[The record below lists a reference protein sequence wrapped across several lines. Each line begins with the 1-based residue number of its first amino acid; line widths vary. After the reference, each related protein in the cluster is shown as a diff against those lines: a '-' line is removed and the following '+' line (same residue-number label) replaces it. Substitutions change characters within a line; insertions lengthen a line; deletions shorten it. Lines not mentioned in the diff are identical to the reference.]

1 MAGGGGGDQ
10 ANGSQAIQDKKFLLG
25 ALAIV
30 LILTFADFFGGGSSA
45 VSEANAQKVPENPTP
60 KFATKFMGPSIK
72 FLYW

>member
-1 MAGGGGGDQ
+1 MAGGDQ
-10 ANGSQAIQDKKFLLG
+10 ANNNGSLPTQDKKFLWG

-30 LILTFADFFGGGSSA
+30 LILSFADFFGGGSGGKM
-45 VSEANAQKVPENPTP
+45 SEASAQKVDNPTP